1 VYSCSC
7 GGVAYVGVFDNV
19 GDYYK
24 PALVFYNMLSSNE
37 KNIAEAIS
45 HEVSCGGAAASV
57 GRGWTQLAFSQWP
70 VGA

>member
-1 VYSCSC
+1 MYSCSC

-24 PALVFYNMLSSNE
+24 PALVFYNMLGSNE

-45 HEVSCGGAAASV
+45 HEVSCGAAASV
-57 GRGWTQLAFSQWP
+57 GRGCTQVAFSQWP